1 MLKRWIT
8 ELSKNMPAHDA
19 SDAMEEKVI
28 GCKKRQFAPEYS
40 HKCYLTM
47 LREEQAIGSYI
58 DIEGLPSK
66 IITKGSRKFI
76 VQNIQSLHKVK
87 GYKEETLYLAISLAD
102 RYLVNLVIRLETLP
116 VDFESLAVACLVL
129 AAKVE

>member
-1 MLKRWIT
+1 MPLGNKKRLAPARLESAAKDSGSCGREISPEKNNTLKRSNSISPPKQQRDKNSFQKEGNPSTQVMLKRWIT

-47 LREEQAIGSYI
+47 LREE
-58 DIEGLPSK
+58 
-66 IITKGSRKFI
+66 
-76 VQNIQSLHKVK
+76 
-87 GYKEETLYLAISLAD
+87 
-102 RYLVNLVIRLETLP
+102 
-116 VDFESLAVACLVL
+116 
-129 AAKVE
+129 